1 MGFRLQKHGVSVSPK
16 PRLRRTPVSHSLITP
31 AYLLSPTLAP
41 VFCALQVNWSEGRPT
56 PPASITKYWNQ
67 NRYKLRRVTASCHS
81 NRAVLLS
88 SARKKATDT
97 KYCLCR
103 CVFFPIASHENIAS
117 KLFGGTFFGIF
128 LQR

>member
-1 MGFRLQKHGVSVSPK
+1 MGFRLQKHDVSISPK

-103 CVFFPIASHENIAS
+103 CVFFSYRLARKHRQQIVRWH
-117 KLFGGTFFGIF
+117 FFGVF